1 MVALILFFEKL
12 ELGFVLIEQLLLA
25 LSKVK
30 NDCKLSLDTR
40 VKR

>member
-25 LSKVK
+25 LCEQSKK
-30 NDCKLSLDTR
+30 
-40 VKR
+40 